1 MWTRFKTKVST
12 MWRRFKVWA
21 YGILVALGLVV
32 AITADAVIVD
42 FTYVRAVAY
51 DDGTAMPLAE
61 IQSTQLY
68 CNGALVVSELGAD
81 EGFSPELVP
90 GDYTCYATHTDI
102 FGRESIPSNEVTK
115 QVLPGLPNPP
125 VLNQD

>member
-12 MWRRFKVWA
+12 MWNRFKVLV

-32 AITADAVIVD
+32 AIQADAVQVD
-42 FTYVRAVAY
+42 FTYTRATQY
-51 DDGTAMPLAE
+51 DDGTSMPLAE

-68 CNGALVVSELGAD
+68 CNGAIVVTELGAD
-81 EGFSPELVP
+81 ESFNPDMDP
-90 GDYTCYATHTDI
+90 GDYTCFATHTDI
-102 FGRESIPSNEVTK
+102 FGRESNPSNEVTK

-125 VLNQD
+125 VLNE